1 MATMTM
7 SKEWIYQHGIYR
19 LLKRS
24 ESVRSTATALM
35 AIVECTYVLKD
46 KEYIRI
52 LKLFSV
58 LCRNIIYCPKLG
70 GKSITTIPMVYISIQ
85 ISWRKISMQSG
96 PIKNG

>member
-35 AIVECTYVLKD
+35 AIVECTYGSKN
-46 KEYIRI
+46 KEYIEIPYDDKRGNYECI
-52 LKLFSV
+52 V
-58 LCRNIIYCPKLG
+58 YQCEECGIDNIY
-70 GKSITTIPMVYISIQ
+70 M
-85 ISWRKISMQSG
+85 KI
-96 PIKNG
+96 KEE